1 MRGVDTCFR
10 GVFLGGVA
18 RTLSLVRSRIN
29 RDGTWCEVQQFAR
42 SWRRDYLNRTVG
54 DGLRAAKELAELY

>member
-1 MRGVDTCFR
+1 M
-10 GVFLGGVA
+10 GVA

-54 DGLRAAKELAELY
+54 DGLRAAKELAALY